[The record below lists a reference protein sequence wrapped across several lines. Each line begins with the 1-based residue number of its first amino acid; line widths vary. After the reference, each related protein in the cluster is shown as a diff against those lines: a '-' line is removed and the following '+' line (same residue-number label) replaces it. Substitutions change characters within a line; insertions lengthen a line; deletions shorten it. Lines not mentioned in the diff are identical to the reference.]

1 MSPGARTIPA
11 AMVLPTAADIPNHMP
26 KTLRRRPRLRGAVA
40 SKAPGDA
47 GALDV
52 EAPGVEDISDGF
64 GNE

>member
-1 MSPGARTIPA
+1 
-11 AMVLPTAADIPNHMP
+11 
-26 KTLRRRPRLRGAVA
+26 VA